1 MINDKLALKNL
12 MRIERNPVDSI
23 YFTTHNKWQG
33 IFKRQAKLTK
43 KSLNYFLDQSKEV
56 AWGIGVSQ
64 RNQNEEVESLKLLF
78 EIQNSSNKIFEKY
91 LSKIECENVF
101 GEVPIAFRE
110 FNLTRSNLM
119 NAESTFICPS
129 IYQALKIIKV

>member
-78 EIQNSSNKIFEKY
+78 EIKIH
-91 LSKIECENVF
+91 
-101 GEVPIAFRE
+101 PIKSLR
-110 FNLTRSNLM
+110 N
-119 NAESTFICPS
+119 
-129 IYQALKIIKV
+129 IYQK

>member
-1 MINDKLALKNL
+1 MARDFQKA
-12 MRIERNPVDSI
+12 
-23 YFTTHNKWQG
+23 T
-33 IFKRQAKLTK
+33 KLTK
-43 KSLNYFLDQSKEV
+43 KFKLFLDQSKEV